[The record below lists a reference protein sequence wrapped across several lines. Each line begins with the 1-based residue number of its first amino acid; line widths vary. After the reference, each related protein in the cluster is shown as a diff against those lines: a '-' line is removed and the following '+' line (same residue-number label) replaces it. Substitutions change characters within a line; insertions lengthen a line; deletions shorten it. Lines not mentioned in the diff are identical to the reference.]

1 MEPVSTAETR
11 PQAVTRACLLA
22 GTGSVLTLI
31 TIFGVLGDWGSL
43 EIQEQ
48 VDAALERSPVP
59 GVGTDGI
66 LETIRIILM
75 VIAAFAVAG
84 LVLSIYT
91 ARRDRSAR
99 MGLTILSAGWI
110 PVALVFGVAGVLF
123 ALMGALTLALL
134 WRPESRRW
142 FQVGSGAPD
151 PLPSPTQEPAAMST
165 PPPQL
170 PPGHGG
176 YPPFGSSPP
185 AGQGEGAPVP
195 PPPPSPSAY
204 GPPPSYGPAPSYG
217 PSPYGPSPYGPGA
230 GQLPESRP
238 AGVTA
243 AAVITLV
250 GAGLA
255 ALIGGLVSLAFLLAR
270 SSFEE
275 GVARELDDFSA
286 SQQSVVASVVGWYFI
301 GCTLLAL
308 VAIVLAILLL
318 RDRHRVRVPLVVLS
332 AITALLGIP
341 LFPFGLLWSVAAIS
355 VIILLFVG
363 SAGAWFDLRNHRAD
377 QQRASY

>member
-1 MEPVSTAETR
+1 
-11 PQAVTRACLLA
+11 
-22 GTGSVLTLI
+22 
-31 TIFGVLGDWGSL
+31 
-43 EIQEQ
+43 
-48 VDAALERSPVP
+48 
-59 GVGTDGI
+59 
-66 LETIRIILM
+66 
-75 VIAAFAVAG
+75 
-84 LVLSIYT
+84 
-91 ARRDRSAR
+91 
-99 MGLTILSAGWI
+99 
-110 PVALVFGVAGVLF
+110 
-123 ALMGALTLALL
+123 
-134 WRPESRRW
+134 
-142 FQVGSGAPD
+142 
-151 PLPSPTQEPAAMST
+151 MST

-185 AGQGEGAPVP
+185 GGQGDGAPAHGP
-195 PPPPSPSAY
+195 PPLPGPSASGPPPAY
-204 GPPPSYGPAPSYG
+204 GPPLA
-217 PSPYGPSPYGPGA
+217 YGPG
-230 GQLPESRP
+230 GWQLPESRP

-255 ALIGGLVSLAFLLAR
+255 ALIGGLVSLAFLIAR
-270 SSFEE
+270 DSFEE
-275 GVARELDDFSA
+275 GVARELEDFSA
-286 SQQSVVASVVGWYFI
+286 SQQSTVVSVVGWYFI
-301 GCTLLAL
+301 GCTVLAL

>member
-66 LETIRIILM
+66 LETIRVILM

-99 MGLTILSAGWI
+99 MGLTVLSAGWI

-123 ALMGALTLALL
+123 ALIGALTLALL

-151 PLPSPTQEPAAMST
+151 PLPLPTQEPAAMST

-185 AGQGEGAPVP
+185 GGQGDGAPAHGP
-195 PPPPSPSAY
+195 PPLPGPSASGPPPAY
-204 GPPPSYGPAPSYG
+204 GPPLA
-217 PSPYGPSPYGPGA
+217 YGPG
-230 GQLPESRP
+230 GWQLPESRP
-238 AGVTA
+238 TGVTA

-255 ALIGGLVSLAFLLAR
+255 ALIGGLVSLAFLIAR
-270 SSFEE
+270 DSFEE
-275 GVARELDDFSA
+275 GVARELEDFSA
-286 SQQSVVASVVGWYFI
+286 SQQSTVVSVVGWYFI
-301 GCTLLAL
+301 GCTVLAL

>member
-1 MEPVSTAETR
+1 
-11 PQAVTRACLLA
+11 
-22 GTGSVLTLI
+22 
-31 TIFGVLGDWGSL
+31 
-43 EIQEQ
+43 
-48 VDAALERSPVP
+48 
-59 GVGTDGI
+59 
-66 LETIRIILM
+66 
-75 VIAAFAVAG
+75 
-84 LVLSIYT
+84 
-91 ARRDRSAR
+91 
-99 MGLTILSAGWI
+99 
-110 PVALVFGVAGVLF
+110 
-123 ALMGALTLALL
+123 
-134 WRPESRRW
+134 
-142 FQVGSGAPD
+142 
-151 PLPSPTQEPAAMST
+151 MSS

-185 AGQGEGAPVP
+185 GGQGDGAPTHGP
-195 PPPPSPSAY
+195 PPLSVPSSYGPSSY
-204 GPPPSYGPAPSYG
+204 GPPPAYGPPSYG
-217 PSPYGPSPYGPGA
+217 PSPYGPGGW
-230 GQLPESRP
+230 QLPESRP
-238 AGVTA
+238 GGVTA

-255 ALIGGLVSLAFLLAR
+255 ALIGGLVSLAFLFAR

-275 GVARELDDFSA
+275 GVARELEDFSA
-286 SQQSVVASVVGWYFI
+286 SQQSVVVSVVGWYFI

>member
-1 MEPVSTAETR
+1 MEPVSTGEAR

-31 TIFGVLGDWGSL
+31 TVFGILSDWGSL

-48 VDAALERSPVP
+48 VDAALARSPVP

-66 LETIRIILM
+66 LEIIRVILM
-75 VIAAFAVAG
+75 VIAVFAVAG

-99 MGLTILSAGWI
+99 VALMVLSAGWM
-110 PVALVFGVAGVLF
+110 PVALVFGVVGVLF
-123 ALMGALTLALL
+123 ALMAALTLALL

-142 FQVGSGAPD
+142 FKADSAAPD
-151 PLPSPTQEPAAMST
+151 LAPPPTQEPASMST

-176 YPPFGSSPP
+176 YPPFGSPP
-185 AGQGEGAPVP
+185 GSGPQGEHAPVP
-195 PPPPSPSAY
+195 GPSTSGPAPY
-204 GPPPSYGPAPSYG
+204 GPPYE
-217 PSPYGPSPYGPGA
+217 PSPYGPPQYGQPPYGPVGW
-230 GQLPESRP
+230 QVPESRP
-238 AGVTA
+238 TGVTA
-243 AAVITLV
+243 AAVITVV

-255 ALIGGLVSLAFLLAR
+255 ALIGGLISLAFLLAR
-270 SSFEE
+270 DSFEE
-275 GVARELDDFSA
+275 GVAQELDGFSA
-286 SQQSVVASVVGWYFI
+286 SEQSLVVSVVGWYFI

-308 VAIVLAILLL
+308 VAIVLGVLLL
-318 RDRHRVRVPLVVLS
+318 RDRHRVRVPLVVMS
-332 AITALLGIP
+332 AITALLGVP
-341 LFPFGLLWSVAAIS
+341 LFPFGLLWSAAAIS
-355 VIILLFVG
+355 VIILLFAG

>member
-1 MEPVSTAETR
+1 
-11 PQAVTRACLLA
+11 
-22 GTGSVLTLI
+22 
-31 TIFGVLGDWGSL
+31 
-43 EIQEQ
+43 
-48 VDAALERSPVP
+48 
-59 GVGTDGI
+59 
-66 LETIRIILM
+66 
-75 VIAAFAVAG
+75 
-84 LVLSIYT
+84 
-91 ARRDRSAR
+91 
-99 MGLTILSAGWI
+99 
-110 PVALVFGVAGVLF
+110 
-123 ALMGALTLALL
+123 
-134 WRPESRRW
+134 
-142 FQVGSGAPD
+142 
-151 PLPSPTQEPAAMST
+151 MST

-176 YPPFGSSPP
+176 YPPFGSSP
-185 AGQGEGAPVP
+185 GVQGDG
-195 PPPPSPSAY
+195 
-204 GPPPSYGPAPSYG
+204 APSYG
-217 PSPYGPSPYGPGA
+217 PPNLSGPASYGPPPAYGPQPYGPSPYGPG
-230 GQLPESRP
+230 GWQLPESRP

-255 ALIGGLVSLAFLLAR
+255 ALIGGFVSLAFLLAR
-270 SSFEE
+270 DSFEE
-275 GVARELDDFSA
+275 GLARELEDFSA
-286 SQQSVVASVVGWYFI
+286 SQQSAVVSVVGWYFI
-301 GCTLLAL
+301 GCTFLAL

>member
-1 MEPVSTAETR
+1 MERVSTAETR

-31 TIFGVLGDWGSL
+31 TIFGVLADWGSL

-99 MGLTILSAGWI
+99 MGLTVLSAGWM

-123 ALMGALTLALL
+123 ALMGAVTLALL

-176 YPPFGSSPP
+176 YPPFGSSP
-185 AGQGEGAPVP
+185 GVQGDG
-195 PPPPSPSAY
+195 
-204 GPPPSYGPAPSYG
+204 APSYG
-217 PSPYGPSPYGPGA
+217 PPNLSGPASYGPPPAYGPQPYGPSPYGPG
-230 GQLPESRP
+230 GWQLPESRP

-270 SSFEE
+270 DSFEE
-275 GVARELDDFSA
+275 GVARELEDFSA
-286 SQQSVVASVVGWYFI
+286 SQQSTVVSVVGWYFI
-301 GCTLLAL
+301 GCTFLAL

-341 LFPFGLLWSVAAIS
+341 LFPLGLLWSVAAIS

>member
-31 TIFGVLGDWGSL
+31 TIFGVLADWGSL

-66 LETIRIILM
+66 LETIRVILM

-99 MGLTILSAGWI
+99 MGLTVLSAGWM

-123 ALMGALTLALL
+123 ALMGAVTLALL

-176 YPPFGSSPP
+176 YPPFGSSP
-185 AGQGEGAPVP
+185 GVQGDG
-195 PPPPSPSAY
+195 
-204 GPPPSYGPAPSYG
+204 APSYG
-217 PSPYGPSPYGPGA
+217 PPPLSGPASYGPPPAYGPQPYGPSPYGPG
-230 GQLPESRP
+230 GWQLPESRP
-238 AGVTA
+238 TGVTA

-270 SSFEE
+270 DSFEE
-275 GVARELDDFSA
+275 GVARELEDFSA
-286 SQQSVVASVVGWYFI
+286 SQQSTVVSVVGWYFI
-301 GCTLLAL
+301 GCTFLAL

-341 LFPFGLLWSVAAIS
+341 LFPFGLLWSAAAIS